1 MGLPAGSV
9 RRVFVLQGAV
19 IGVVGTTL
27 GTGLGLLVARLVD
40 RRQLIALDPTVYFI
54 DHLPVRVDPVDLV
67 FIVVA
72 SIAVATFA
80 TVYPARQAAR
90 LAPVDAIRYE

>member
-1 MGLPAGSV
+1 
-9 RRVFVLQGAV
+9 
-19 IGVVGTTL
+19 L

-40 RRQLIALDPTVYFI
+40 RRQLIPLDPTVYFI
-54 DHLPVRVDPVDLV
+54 DHLPVRVDPLDL
-67 FIVVA
+67 FLIVIA

-80 TVYPARQAAR
+80 TIYPARQASR